1 MKPPRRSMLFM
12 PGDSLRKIAKAATL
26 EADCIVMD
34 LEDGV
39 ALNQKAEA
47 RKVIAQA
54 FQEVDF
60 GRREKLIRI
69 NPLYTGMTY
78 EDIHATIACQP
89 DGYVIPKVEH
99 PDQLKEIDYILRQL
113 EHQQN
118 YPSQSIGLYA
128 VIESALGIVNVG
140 QIAGATP
147 RLRALMFG
155 AEDLA
160 GDIGAQRTSD
170 GWEVFYA
177 RSAVVTAAA
186 AYRLDPIDTVHPD
199 FHDPEGLERECQKA
213 RQMGY
218 TGKMAIHPN
227 QVATMNKMFSPSPEE
242 IDRAKR
248 LLQVNQEQQAQGIG
262 AFAFEG
268 KMVDMPMIRHA
279 ERILQSAQIAGLL
292 DISASQDQ

>member
-12 PGDSLRKIAKAATL
+12 PGDSLRKIAKAASL
-26 EADCIVMD
+26 GADCIVMD

-47 RKVIAQA
+47 RQTIARA

-69 NPLYTGMTY
+69 NPLHTGMAY
-78 EDIHATIACQP
+78 EDIHTTVGHRP
-89 DGYVIPKVEH
+89 DGYVIPKVES
-99 PDQLKEIDYILRQL
+99 PEQIKEIDAILRQL
-113 EHQQN
+113 EHQHG
-118 YPSQSIGLYA
+118 YPAQSIGLYA
-128 VIESALGIVNVG
+128 VIESALGILHVG
-140 QIAGATP
+140 VIAGASP

-160 GDIGAQRTSD
+160 GDIGAIRSAD
-170 GWEVFYA
+170 GWEVYYA

-199 FHDPEGLERECQKA
+199 FNDPEGLLRECIKA

-227 QVATMNKMFSPSPEE
+227 QVDTMNQAFSPTPQE
-242 IDRAKR
+242 IARAQR
-248 LLQVNQEQQAQGIG
+248 LLQTNDEQQALGIG

-279 ERILQSAQIAGLL
+279 ERILQSAQIIGLL
-292 DISASQDQ
+292 D

>member
-12 PGDSLRKIAKAATL
+12 PGDSLRKIAKAASL
-26 EADCIVMD
+26 AADCIVMD

-39 ALNQKAEA
+39 ALNQKDEA
-47 RKVIAQA
+47 RQTIGRA

-69 NPLYTGMTY
+69 NPLPSGMAY
-78 EDIHATIACQP
+78 EDIHTTVRHQP
-89 DGYVIPKVEH
+89 DGYVVPKVES
-99 PDQLKEIDYILRQL
+99 PEQIKEIDAILRQL
-113 EHQQN
+113 EHQHG
-118 YPSQSIGLYA
+118 YPAQSIGLYA
-128 VIESALGIVNVG
+128 VIESALGVLHVG
-140 QIAGATP
+140 KIAGASP

-160 GDIGAQRTSD
+160 GDIGATRTD
-170 GWEVFYA
+170 EGWEVYYA

-199 FHDPEGLERECQKA
+199 FNDPEGLIRECKKA

-227 QVATMNKMFSPSPEE
+227 QVDTMNQAFSPTPQE
-242 IDRAKR
+242 ISRAQR
-248 LLQVNQEQQAQGIG
+248 LLQANDEQQALGIG

-279 ERILQSAQIAGLL
+279 ERILQSAKIIGLL
-292 DISASQDQ
+292 D